1 MSRPVPTSRR
11 PAPRRSGEPR
21 FARASEGELAAQNAA
36 LRLGLSRQELRA
48 VQQYYAREGRE
59 PTRVELAGLAQSWS
73 EHCSYKSSR
82 PLLKEHFGKL
92 PPDDR
97 VLARGDAG
105 VVALNGEWA
114 YALRIE
120 SHNHPSAVEPYGGA
134 ATGIGGILR
143 DVLAMGAK
151 PVALVDPLFFG
162 PLGGP
167 RRALPP
173 GIKPPRYLF
182 ENVVAGIRDYGNRVG
197 VPTVAG
203 SVLFDAAYTVNP
215 LINVGCVG
223 VLPRSRLLPNRA
235 TAPGQVLVLAG
246 GRTGRDG
253 IGGVAFASR
262 ELTSGSAQ
270 ESRGAVQLGNPILK
284 EPLIHACLEAA
295 DRHLIAGMK
304 DLGGGGLATAAGEL
318 VHAGGFGLEVRLD
331 RVPLR
336 EKGLEPWEIWI
347 SESQER
353 MILAVEPAQV
363 PMLRAIFRRWD
374 VPATPVGR
382 VTDGG
387 RERLFYG
394 RRLVGEMD
402 LAFRLEPPVPSLPRS
417 PPPPAPAEGRPVP
430 PADLAGAM
438 VEMLLDPNGLSREG
452 IIRLYDHEVQGR
464 TVGKPLVGR
473 PTTPTHADAAVLEF
487 PPGGPGGLAVA
498 VGSQPFLCAL
508 DPRRG
513 GEAVV
518 EEAAANLYAVGAL
531 PEALTDCLNF
541 GNPTDPSVL
550 GSLDAVLAGLAGT
563 AALLNVSIPS
573 GNVSLY
579 NGGLG
584 SAIPP
589 TPVVLAV
596 GRVAD
601 VDHVLSS
608 DLKREGD
615 SLYLLGP
622 NPPGL
627 TGSLFQRRQGGP
639 GGGFAPSP
647 GPLLPR
653 LGRALVDLHR
663 GGALRAAHD
672 VSEGGLVQ
680 CLCEMAFG
688 GGLGFEVDVSSL
700 PGAEGWVHLFSEGG
714 PRWVL
719 EVPPG
724 GEEALEAALT
734 GLPYARIGAV
744 GGVSARFRQGPRL
757 LAELDLPTLFPRWQS
772 GFYPAPLPPLG
783 P

>member
-1 MSRPVPTSRR
+1 MPRRR
-11 PAPRRSGEPR
+11 PAPHRRKARGTRESR
-21 FARASEGELAAQNAA
+21 FAPASEKELAAQSEA
-36 LRLGLSRQELRA
+36 LRLGLTREELQA
-48 VQQYYAREGRE
+48 LGDYYAREGRE

-92 PPDDR
+92 PPDSR

-105 VVALNGEWA
+105 VVALDDEWA

-162 PLGGP
+162 PLQGP
-167 RRALPP
+167 HRPLPA

-203 SVLFDAAYTVNP
+203 SVLFDPAYTVNP
-215 LINVGCVG
+215 LVNVGCVG

-235 TAPGQVLVLAG
+235 TAAGQVLVLVG

-262 ELTSGSAQ
+262 ELTAGSAE

-284 EPLIHACLEAA
+284 EPLIHACLESA

-304 DLGGGGLATAAGEL
+304 DLGGGGLATASGEL
-318 VHAGGFGLEVRLD
+318 VHAGGFGQDLRLD

-336 EKGLEPWEIWI
+336 EKGLQPWEIWI

-353 MILAVEPAQV
+353 MILAVEPRKV
-363 PMLRAIFRRWD
+363 PALLAIFKRWD
-374 VPATPVGR
+374 VPATPIGQ
-382 VTDGG
+382 VTAGN
-387 RERLFYG
+387 RERLFHG

-402 LAFRLEPPVPSLPRS
+402 LAFRLDPPVPVLVRS
-417 PPPPAPAEGRPVP
+417 PPPPAPPEDRPLP
-430 PADLAGAM
+430 PEDLAQAI
-438 VEMLLDPNGLSREG
+438 VEMLGDPNGLSREG

-464 TVGKPLVGR
+464 TVGKPLVGHAA
-473 PTTPTHADAAVLEF
+473 TPTHADAAVLEF

-513 GEAVV
+513 GAAVV
-518 EEAAANLYAVGAL
+518 EEAAANLYAVGAV

-541 GNPTDPSVL
+541 GNPGDPTVL
-550 GSLDAVLAGLAGT
+550 GSLDAVLAGMAET
-563 AALLNVSIPS
+563 AELLNVSIPS

-601 VDHVLSS
+601 VDRVLSS
-608 DLKREGD
+608 DLKGEGD
-615 SLYLLGP
+615 LLYLLGP

-627 TGSLFQRRQGGP
+627 SGSLFQRRRGGP
-639 GGGFAPSP
+639 GGGFAPPAGP
-647 GPLLPR
+647 GLPR
-653 LGRALVDLHR
+653 MGRALLDLHAA
-663 GGALRAAHD
+663 GALRAAHD
-672 VSEGGLVQ
+672 VSEGGLAQ

-688 GGLGFEVDVSSL
+688 GGLGFEVDLSSL
-700 PGAEGWVHLFSEGG
+700 TGAESWVPLFSEGG

-719 EVPPG
+719 EVPPHAQ
-724 GEEALEAALT
+724 ERVES
-734 GLPYARIGAV
+734 GLSGLSYARLGTV
-744 GGVSARFRQGPRL
+744 GGRTGRFRHGPSL
-757 LAELDLPTLFPRWQS
+757 FAELDLPGLFPRWQS
-772 GFYPAPLPPLG
+772 GFYPAPIPFRG
-783 P
+783 T

>member
-1 MSRPVPTSRR
+1 VE
-11 PAPRRSGEPR
+11 A
-21 FARASEGELAAQNAA
+21 
-36 LRLGLSRQELRA
+36 
-48 VQQYYAREGRE
+48 YYAREGRG

-82 PLLKEHFGKL
+82 PLMREHFGRL
-92 PPDDR
+92 PADPR

-105 VVALNGEWA
+105 VMALDEEWA

-162 PLGGP
+162 PLKGRAGP
-167 RRALPP
+167 LPR

-203 SVLFDAAYTVNP
+203 SVLFDPAYTVNP
-215 LINVGCVG
+215 LVNVGCVG

-235 TAPGQVLVLAG
+235 TAVGQVLVLAG

-304 DLGGGGLATAAGEL
+304 DLGGGGLATASGEL
-318 VHAGGFGLEVRLD
+318 VHAGGFGQEIRLD

-336 EKGLEPWEIWI
+336 ERGLDPWEIWI

-353 MILAVEPAQV
+353 MLLAVEPGNV
-363 PMLRAIFRRWD
+363 PALLAIFRRWD
-374 VPATPVGR
+374 VPATPIGR
-382 VTDGG
+382 VTGGG
-387 RERLFYG
+387 RERLFHAG
-394 RRLVGEMD
+394 RTVGEMD
-402 LAFRLEPPVPSLPRS
+402 LAFRLDPPVPRLART
-417 PPPPAPAEGRPVP
+417 PPAPPAPEGRPVP
-430 PADLAGAM
+430 PPDLARAI
-438 VEMLLDPNGLSREG
+438 VEMLGDPNGLSREG

-464 TVGKPLVGR
+464 TVGKPLVGH
-473 PTTPTHADAAVLEF
+473 PATPTHADAAVLEF
-487 PPGGPGGLAVA
+487 PPGGPGGLAIA
-498 VGSQPFLCAL
+498 VGSQPFLCDL

-513 GEAVV
+513 GAAAV
-518 EEAAANLYAVGAL
+518 EEAAANLYAVGAT
-531 PEALTDCLNF
+531 PDALTDCLNF
-541 GNPTDPSVL
+541 GNPGDPRVL
-550 GSLDAVLAGLAGT
+550 GSLDAVLAGMAE
-563 AALLNVSIPS
+563 AAASLNVPIPS

-596 GRVAD
+596 GRVRD
-601 VDHVLSS
+601 VDRVLTSP
-608 DLKREGD
+608 LKRPGD
-615 SLYLLGP
+615 LLYLLGP

-627 TGSLFQRRQGGP
+627 SGSLFQRRRGGP
-639 GGGFAPSP
+639 GGGFAPAAGP
-647 GPLLPR
+647 GLPR
-653 LGRALVDLHR
+653 MGEALLELHSA
-663 GGALRAAHD
+663 GALSAAHD
-672 VSEGGLVQ
+672 VSEGGLAQ

-688 GGLGFEVDVSSL
+688 GGLGFDVDLSGLS
-700 PGAEGWVHLFSEGG
+700 GTEDWVPLFSEGG

-719 EVPPG
+719 EVPPQAQ
-724 GEEALEAALT
+724 ERVEA
-734 GLPYARIGAV
+734 GLSGFPLGLLGRVEGRAG
-744 GGVSARFRQGPRL
+744 RFRHGPSL
-757 LAELDLPTLFPRWQS
+757 LAELDLPGLFPRWQA
-772 GFYPAPLPPLG
+772 GFYPAEIPSRG
-783 P
+783 T